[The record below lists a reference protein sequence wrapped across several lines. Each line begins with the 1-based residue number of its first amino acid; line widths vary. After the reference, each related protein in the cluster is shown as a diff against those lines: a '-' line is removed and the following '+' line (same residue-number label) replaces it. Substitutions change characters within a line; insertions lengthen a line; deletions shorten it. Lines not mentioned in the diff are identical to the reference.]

1 MVLETFF
8 RSERLACLVLVTAVL
23 ACQSSDLTLPDDGLP
38 ARLKPLSGDG
48 QRGTVGSDLPD
59 PLVVQVL
66 DAAGRPAGQIPLRFT
81 SQVPDAQIPA
91 TAVTDDSGTAE
102 VRVRLGTTEG
112 TQRFEAQVASA
123 AELRTT
129 FALTAVA
136 ERPSDEGGGGDAGG
150 GGEGNGNGGNNG
162 SGEGHGGGNGHGSGK
177 DDGGHGDH
185 DHGHGHGDHHGDSG
199 DGPGEDPGHG
209 HGQDKD

>member
-8 RSERLACLVLVTAVL
+8 RLERVARMVLVTTVL
-23 ACQSSDLTLPDDGLP
+23 ACQGSDLTLPDDGLP

-48 QRGTVGSDLPD
+48 QRGTVGTDLPD

-66 DAAGRPAGQIPLRFT
+66 DAAGRPARQISLRFA

-91 TAVTDDSGTAE
+91 TAVTNDSGTAE

-112 TQRFEAQVASA
+112 TQKFEAQVANLS
-123 AELRTT
+123 ELRTT

-136 ERPSDEGGGGDAGG
+136 DRPSDNGGGGG
-150 GGEGNGNGGNNG
+150 GNGNGGDNGNNG
-162 SGEGHGGGNGHGSGK
+162 SGDGNGRGDGNGHVNG
-177 DDGGHGDH
+177 DDGGKG
-185 DHGHGHGDHHGDSG
+185 GHGHQ
-199 DGPGEDPGHG
+199 G
-209 HGQDKD
+209 HGQGHEKD